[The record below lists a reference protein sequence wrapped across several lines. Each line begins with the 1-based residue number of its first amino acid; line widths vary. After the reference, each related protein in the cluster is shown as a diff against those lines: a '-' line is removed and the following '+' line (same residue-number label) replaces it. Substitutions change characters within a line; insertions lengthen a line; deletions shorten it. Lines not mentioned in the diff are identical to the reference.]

1 MSGRGAPPAQGP
13 SLKAAERPPPP
24 MLGRGPMGMATG
36 PSAKAKDFKGSGR
49 RLLALLAPQRGAVLA
64 VIALNLIGVGLSTSG
79 PKILGRATDYVFEG
93 LRSSAGIDFAAVLHT
108 LELVMALYALAS
120 SFAWIQG
127 NLLNQITQRT
137 VRQLR
142 AAAQNKLDQLPLTYY
157 DGQPHGE
164 LLSRMTNDIDNLATG
179 MSQVLGQSLNALFT
193 VLGILIVM
201 FVISPLL
208 ALVAIVT
215 VPVSLTITAKIGKRS
230 ALRFRAQWA
239 HLGQLNAQIE
249 EAFTGHAL
257 VRVFGRQKQVAA
269 RFDAK
274 NAELFEASFRAQ
286 FLSSIIMPTISFVGN
301 LNFVAIAVV
310 GGLRVASG
318 AMKLGGVQA
327 FIQYSRQFSM
337 QLGQLAQVA
346 NVLQSAVAS
355 SERVF
360 ELLDAQDQ
368 PPDADLPARLP
379 SPRGEVRFERVTFR
393 YRPDAPLIEQLSL
406 VAKPGQ
412 TVAIVGPTG
421 AGKTTLVN
429 LMMRFYEL
437 QGGVIA
443 IDGVD
448 IATVARGALR
458 ARLGMV
464 LQDTWL
470 FGGAIRENIRYGRP
484 SASDAEVIAAAKATY
499 VDRFVRSLPTGY
511 DTVIDEEAG
520 NVSAGEK
527 QLITIA
533 RAFLADPSIL
543 ILDEATSSVDTR
555 TEVLVQQAMAAL
567 RANRTS
573 FVIAHRLSTIRDADL
588 IVVLDHG
595 QIVEQGT
602 HDELLRRHGAYYTL
616 YSAQFARTAA

>member
-1 MSGRGAPPAQGP
+1 
-13 SLKAAERPPPP
+13 
-24 MLGRGPMGMATG
+24 MGVATG
-36 PSAKAKDFKGSGR
+36 PAAKAKNFKGSGR
-49 RLLALLAPQRGAVLA
+49 RLLALLAPQRAA
-64 VIALNLIGVGLSTSG
+64 VIAVVGLNIVAVGLATSG
-79 PKILGRATDYVFEG
+79 PRILGRATDYVFEG
-93 LRSSAGIDFAAVLHT
+93 LRSPAGIDFAAISRT
-108 LELVMALYALAS
+108 LALVMSLYVLAAA
-120 SFAWIQG
+120 FTWLQG
-127 NLLNQITQRT
+127 NLLNRITQRT
-137 VRQLR
+137 VRELR
-142 AAAQNKLDQLPLTYY
+142 TAAQNKLDHLPLGYY

-164 LLSRMTNDIDNLATG
+164 LLSRMTNDIDNVATG

-193 VLGILIVM
+193 VLGILTVM
-201 FVISPLL
+201 LLISPLL
-208 ALVAIVT
+208 ALVALVT
-215 VPVSLTITAKIGKRS
+215 VPVSMLITTKIGKRS
-230 ALRFRAQWA
+230 AVRFKAQWA

-257 VRVFGRQKQVAA
+257 VRVFGRQKQVQA
-269 RFDAK
+269 RFSAK
-274 NAELFEASFRAQ
+274 NAELYEASFRAQ
-286 FLSSIIMPTISFVGN
+286 FLSSAIMPAIGFVGN

-327 FIQYSRQFSM
+327 FIQYSRQFTM

-368 PPDADLPARLP
+368 SPDAAP
-379 SPRGEVRFERVTFR
+379 SAALTAVKGEVRFEQVTFR
-393 YRPDAPLIEQLSL
+393 YKPEVPLIERLSL
-406 VAKPGQ
+406 IARPGQ

-429 LMMRFYEL
+429 LMLRFYEL
-437 QGGVIA
+437 QGGVIR
-443 IDGVD
+443 IDGID
-448 IATVARGALR
+448 IATVARDELR
-458 ARLGMV
+458 SRLGMV

-470 FGGAIRENIRYGRP
+470 FGGTIRENIRYGRP
-484 SASDAEVIAAAKATY
+484 SASDEEVIAAAKATY

-511 DTVIDEEAG
+511 DTLIDEEAG

-555 TEVLVQQAMAAL
+555 TEVLVQHAMAAL

-588 IVVLDHG
+588 ILVIDG
-595 QIVEQGT
+595 GKIVEQGS
-602 HDELLRRHGAYYTL
+602 HAELLRQQGAYFAL
-616 YSAQFARTAA
+616 YAAQFARTAA

>member
-1 MSGRGAPPAQGP
+1 M
-13 SLKAAERPPPP
+13 
-24 MLGRGPMGMATG
+24 GRGPMGMATG
-36 PSAKAKDFKGSGR
+36 PVAKAKNFKGSGR
-49 RLLALLAPQRGAVLA
+49 RLLALLAPRRGAVLG
-64 VIALNLIGVGLSTSG
+64 VIVLNLCGVGLSTSG
-79 PKILGRATDYVFEG
+79 PKLLGRATDLVVDG
-93 LRSSAGIDFAAVLHT
+93 MRSPAGIDLGAIART
-108 LELVMALYALAS
+108 LSLVMGLFALAS
-120 SFAWIQG
+120 VFTWVQG
-127 NLLNQITQRT
+127 NLLNVITQRT
-137 VRQLR
+137 VRELR
-142 AAAQNKLDQLPLTYY
+142 TLAQNKLDRLPLAYY

-164 LLSRMTNDIDNLATG
+164 LLSRMTNDVDNVATG

-193 VLGILIVM
+193 VLGILLVM
-201 FVISPLL
+201 LVISPDL
-208 ALVAIVT
+208 ALVALIT
-215 VPVSLTITAKIGKRS
+215 VPVSVVITAKIGKHS
-230 ALRFRAQWA
+230 ARRFKEQWA

-257 VRVFGRQKQVAA
+257 VRVFGRKKQVEA
-269 RFDAK
+269 RFDEK
-274 NAELFEASFRAQ
+274 NGALFEASFRAQ
-286 FLSSIIMPTISFVGN
+286 FLSSSMMPTINFVGN
-301 LNFVAIAVV
+301 LNFIAIAVV

-327 FIQYSRQFSM
+327 FIQYSRQFTM

-355 SERVF
+355 AERVF
-360 ELLDAQDQ
+360 EFLDSKDQ
-368 PPDADLPARLP
+368 PPEFSPPATLTTV
-379 SPRGEVRFERVTFR
+379 RGEVRFDRVTFR
-393 YRPDAPLIEQLSL
+393 YEPDTPLIDALSL
-406 VAKPGQ
+406 TAKPGQ

-437 QGGVIA
+437 QGGAIT

-448 IATVARGALR
+448 IATVPRNQVR

-470 FGGAIRENIRYGRP
+470 FGGSIRDNIRYGCP
-484 SASDAEVIAAAKATY
+484 NADEDAVNAAAKATY
-499 VDRFVRSLPTGY
+499 VDRFVRSLSNGY
-511 DTVIDEEAG
+511 DTVIDEEAS
-520 NVSAGEK
+520 NISVGEK

-555 TEVLVQQAMAAL
+555 TEVLVQHAMAAL

-588 IVVLDHG
+588 ILVLDKG
-595 QIVEQGT
+595 KIVEQGT
-602 HDELLRRHGAYYTL
+602 HDELLRRHGAYHAL
-616 YSAQFARTAA
+616 YSAQFARAGA

>member
-1 MSGRGAPPAQGP
+1 MSGRGVPPPAG
-13 SLKAAERPPPP
+13 STLKAADRPQPP

-36 PSAKAKDFKGSGR
+36 PAAKAKNFKGSGR
-49 RLLALLAPQRGAVLA
+49 RLLALLAPQRTAVLS
-64 VIALNLIGVGLSTSG
+64 VIALNIVGVGLATSG

-93 LRSSAGIDFAAVLHT
+93 MRSPAGIDFSAILRT
-108 LELVMALYALAS
+108 LAWVMALYAAAAL
-120 SFAWIQG
+120 FTWVQG
-127 NLLNQITQRT
+127 NVLNRITQRT
-137 VRQLR
+137 VRELR
-142 AAAQNKLDQLPLTYY
+142 TAAQNKLDHLPLAYY

-164 LLSRMTNDIDNLATG
+164 LLSRMTNDIDNVATG

-201 FVISPLL
+201 LVISPLL
-208 ALVAIVT
+208 ALVALVT
-215 VPVSLTITAKIGKRS
+215 VPVSMFITAKIGKRS
-230 ALRFRAQWA
+230 ALRFKAQWA

-257 VRVFGRQKQVAA
+257 VRVFGRQKQVQA

-274 NAELFEASFRAQ
+274 NAELYEASFRAQ
-286 FLSSIIMPTISFVGN
+286 FLSSVIMPAINFVGN

-327 FIQYSRQFSM
+327 FIQYSRQFTM

-368 PPDADLPARLP
+368 APETASPVRLP
-379 SPRGEVRFERVTFR
+379 SVKGEVRFEQVTFR
-393 YRPDAPLIEQLSL
+393 YKPDVPLIEQLSL

-429 LMMRFYEL
+429 LMLRFYEL
-437 QGGVIA
+437 QGGAIL

-448 IATVARGALR
+448 IASVPRDELR
-458 ARLGMV
+458 ACLGMV

-470 FGGAIRENIRYGRP
+470 FGGTIRENIRYGRP
-484 SASDAEVIAAAKATY
+484 GASDEEVSAAAKATY

-511 DTVIDEEAG
+511 DTLIDEEAG

-588 IVVLDHG
+588 ILVLDG
-595 QIVEQGT
+595 GKIVEQGS
-602 HDELLRRHGAYYTL
+602 HAELLRQQGAYFAL
-616 YSAQFARTAA
+616 YSAQFARAAA